1 MAVATELGLMPN
13 HFYCLLK
20 AYETDPRSRSLL
32 PKDPGPQAV
41 GAVSI
46 SASRQPPFAR
56 LSSGRGDLQALR
68 LPATARLIPAENVG
82 SPETPIGG
90 VPASVPSAGT
100 FKSIKLMVSA

>member
-32 PKDPGPQAV
+32 PEDPGPQAV

-56 LSSGRGDLQALR
+56 LSPGSSSFQALR
-68 LPATARLIPAENVG
+68 LPTTVRLMISGEKWCAQ
-82 SPETPIGG
+82 S
-90 VPASVPSAGT
+90 ASRRRTCQRSQRRHFPT
-100 FKSIKLMVSA
+100 D

>member
-20 AYETDPRSRSLL
+20 AYETDLRSRSLL

-56 LSSGRGDLQALR
+56 LSSGSCQ
-68 LPATARLIPAENVG
+68 TIVG
-82 SPETPIGG
+82 
-90 VPASVPSAGT
+90 
-100 FKSIKLMVSA
+100 KR